1 LPIVSEVVV
10 ILALPHAREVREPQA
25 PDSSCRRICAGAD
38 ETVMVCEEDTATKLY
53 HTSNLSAAPHPIAEI
68 VDGFQVAFTFV
79 PVVLAQVVE
88 DVNAT
93 ALEHSSLAGD

>member
-1 LPIVSEVVV
+1 
-10 ILALPHAREVREPQA
+10 
-25 PDSSCRRICAGAD
+25 
-38 ETVMVCEEDTATKLY
+38 MVCEEDTATKLY

-93 ALEHSSLAGD
+93 ALEHSSLPGI